1 VLLLLEKLKSILLA
15 CLILS
20 SMFLTYRLW
29 FGRPPLEKGSSPYY
43 EYAYFTP
50 APQPSAIVQPSDIIF
65 SEGEEIYLFYRG
77 EKQYVDLWEKGL
89 QLIGDRLEVEMATHT
104 AKESITERL
113 KTAPATLV
121 YNFNPPVPLEYL
133 VTGSANW
140 YMNIEKII
148 FIWEKEQLDVFLE
161 GEDLLCITVPGVE
174 YSQEDFLP
182 AKKKPYMRLP
192 SLLALDFGSQ
202 ATGAEPDN
210 TGEASTVSEV
220 EGEKTPSEAIEE
232 VPEELAF
239 LTEMEINVAS
249 DIYLPLEDIWA
260 AEVTLKKEEFQ
271 QEKLVRA
278 FFLDLSMAR
287 RIEERDGA
295 LYFTNGEKGLRI
307 YPSGLLEYTAPSQER
322 RHSDISYSV
331 ALQKGA
337 ESHSL
342 YGGWMPDIY
351 LSEAEEV
358 KGGYRFIWRAFL
370 DGFVLE
376 GGDIGIEILIN
387 EQGVSSY
394 RRMCY
399 VFGEELAGRKP
410 FCSYT
415 EALAQALLLKKDR
428 LTKNK
433 VTLLS
438 LKPVYYLLQGENIEK
453 AVPAWHINF
462 AETGDIYLHWNTL
475 EPLI

>member
-1 VLLLLEKLKSILLA
+1 LLEKLKSILLA

-29 FGRPPLEKGSSPYY
+29 FGKPPLEKGSSPYY

-50 APQPSAIVQPSDIIF
+50 APLLSAIVQPSEIIF

-89 QLIGDRLEVEMATHT
+89 QLIEDRLKVEMATHT
-104 AKESITERL
+104 SKESIAELL

-140 YMNIEKII
+140 YVNSIEKII
-148 FIWEKEQLDVFLE
+148 FIWEREQLDVFLE
-161 GEDLLCITVPGVE
+161 GEDLLCITVPDVE
-174 YSQEDFLP
+174 YSPEDFLP
-182 AKKKPYMRLP
+182 AIKKPYMRLP
-192 SLLALDFGSQ
+192 SFLALDFGNQ
-202 ATGAEPDN
+202 DAGAEPDN
-210 TGEASTVSEV
+210 TEEAFAADEI
-220 EGEKTPSEAIEE
+220 EGEETSGEAIEE
-232 VPEELAF
+232 LPEELGF
-239 LTEMEINVAS
+239 LTEVEINVAS
-249 DIYLPLEDIWA
+249 DIYLPLEDIYA
-260 AEVTLKKEEFQ
+260 AEVTLQKEELQ

-307 YPSGLLEYTAPSQER
+307 YPSGLLEYTAPHQER
-322 RHSDISYSV
+322 RQSDISYSA

-337 ESHSL
+337 ESHAL

-358 KGGYRFIWRAFL
+358 GGGYRFIWRAFL
-370 DGFVLE
+370 DGFILE
-376 GGDIGIEILIN
+376 GGDIGIEMLIN
-387 EQGVSSY
+387 EQGVSFY

-410 FCSYT
+410 FCSYK
-415 EALAQALLLKKDR
+415 EAVAQALLLKKER

-438 LKPVYYLLQGENIEK
+438 LKPVYYFLQGENIEK
-453 AVPAWHINF
+453 AVPAWHIHF
-462 AETGDIYLHWNTL
+462 AETGVIYLRWDTL

>member
-1 VLLLLEKLKSILLA
+1 MLEKLKSILLA

-20 SMFLTYRLW
+20 SLFLTYHLW

-50 APQPSAIVQPSDIIF
+50 APLPSAIVQPSEIIF

-77 EKQYVDLWEKGL
+77 EQQYIDLCEKGL
-89 QLIGDRLEVEMATHT
+89 QLIGDRLEVEKAAHA

-133 VTGSANW
+133 ATGSANR
-140 YMNIEKII
+140 YTNNIEKII
-148 FIWEKEQLDVFLE
+148 FIWEREQLDVFLE
-161 GEDLLCITVPGVE
+161 GEDLLCITVPGIE
-174 YSQEDFLP
+174 YPQEDFLP
-182 AKKKPYMRLP
+182 AIKKPYMRLP

-202 ATGAEPDN
+202 DTGAEPDN
-210 TGEASTVSEV
+210 TGEASAVSEV
-220 EGEKTPSEAIEE
+220 EEEKTPSEAIEE
-232 VPEELAF
+232 IPEELAF
-239 LTEMEINVAS
+239 LTEVEINVAS
-249 DIYLPLEDIWA
+249 DIYLPLEDIYA
-260 AEVTLKKEEFQ
+260 AEVTLQKEELH
-271 QEKLVRA
+271 QEKLIRA

-307 YPSGLLEYTAPSQER
+307 YPSGLLEYTAPHQER
-322 RHSDISYSV
+322 RHSDISYSA

-337 ESHSL
+337 ESHAL
-342 YGGWMPDIY
+342 YGGWLPDIY
-351 LSEAEEV
+351 LSEAEKVE
-358 KGGYRFIWRAFL
+358 GGYRFIWRAFF

-376 GGDIGIEILIN
+376 GGDIGIEMLIN
-387 EQGVSSY
+387 EQGVSFY

-410 FCSYT
+410 FRSYK
-415 EALAQALLLKKDR
+415 EALAQALLLKKER
-428 LTKNK
+428 LTKNE

-438 LKPVYYLLQGENIEK
+438 LKPVYYLLQEENIEK

-462 AETGDIYLHWNTL
+462 AETGVIYLHWDTL

>member
-1 VLLLLEKLKSILLA
+1 
-15 CLILS
+15 
-20 SMFLTYRLW
+20 
-29 FGRPPLEKGSSPYY
+29 
-43 EYAYFTP
+43 
-50 APQPSAIVQPSDIIF
+50 
-65 SEGEEIYLFYRG
+65 
-77 EKQYVDLWEKGL
+77 
-89 QLIGDRLEVEMATHT
+89 
-104 AKESITERL
+104 
-113 KTAPATLV
+113 
-121 YNFNPPVPLEYL
+121 
-133 VTGSANW
+133 
-140 YMNIEKII
+140 
-148 FIWEKEQLDVFLE
+148 
-161 GEDLLCITVPGVE
+161 
-174 YSQEDFLP
+174 
-182 AKKKPYMRLP
+182 
-192 SLLALDFGSQ
+192 
-202 ATGAEPDN
+202 
-210 TGEASTVSEV
+210 
-220 EGEKTPSEAIEE
+220 
-232 VPEELAF
+232 
-239 LTEMEINVAS
+239 
-249 DIYLPLEDIWA
+249 
-260 AEVTLKKEEFQ
+260 
-271 QEKLVRA
+271 
-278 FFLDLSMAR
+278 MAR